1 MKNTLAVDTFM
12 KMSPSYRLTYDRYY
26 EPKFKSKKID
36 YTIYRNPK
44 NPRIKLLKIIGR
56 HWRTGKKYV
65 IYCYTDPKCKTKVHS
80 KDSKTCKCKERII
93 RKIKKRYDFLNCEK
107 K

>member
-12 KMSPSYRLTYDRYY
+12 KMSPSYRLAYDKYY

-36 YTIYRNPK
+36 YTIYRNAK
-44 NPRIKLLKIIGR
+44 NPRIKLLKITGR

-65 IYCYTDPKCKTKVHS
+65 FLRYTDPKCKIKEHS
-80 KDSKTCKCKERII
+80 KDFKTCKCKERII
-93 RKIKKRYDFLNCEK
+93 KKLKKTYYFLNF
-107 K
+107 